1 MLENCG
7 YLKEKS
13 ENEYYMTNS
22 SVPEGF
28 QPYNA
33 RSPFME
39 KMGSLYYKADGDDI
53 IYGFLAEEGHTNSNG
68 VVHGGMLFSFLD
80 DILGH
85 IVWRS
90 LNKKRCATIS
100 LNCDFV
106 ASAKPGDWVETRAKI
121 SRKGLAVVFM
131 RGELLVR
138 GKRILTADGIW
149 KIIGK

>member
-1 MLENCG
+1 
-7 YLKEKS
+7 
-13 ENEYYMTNS
+13 MTSS

-28 QPYNA
+28 QPYHA

-39 KMGSLYYKADGDDI
+39 KLGPLFYKEDGGDL
-53 IYGFLAEEGHTNSNG
+53 IYGFFAEEGHTNSNG
-68 VVHGGMLFSFLD
+68 IVHGGMLLSFLD
-80 DILGH
+80 DVLGH

-90 LNKKRCATIS
+90 LGERRCATIS

-106 ASAKPGDWVETRAKI
+106 ASAKRGDWVETRSKI

-131 RGELLVR
+131 HGELLVK
-138 GKRILTADGIW
+138 GERILSADGIW